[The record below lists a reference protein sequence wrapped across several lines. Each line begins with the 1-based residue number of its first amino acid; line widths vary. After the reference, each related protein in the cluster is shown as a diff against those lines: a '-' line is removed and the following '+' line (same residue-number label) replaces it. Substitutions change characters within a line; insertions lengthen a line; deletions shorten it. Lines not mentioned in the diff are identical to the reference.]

1 MKKFLP
7 AAIGFVIC
15 VAAAYWL
22 GRTNSPVLAGT
33 LRSITVQS
41 PPGSQ
46 LKVAYHIQ
54 EGDIKIYSEFVV
66 ITHRDGTR
74 QIEPL
79 ANVSGIKLKE

>member
-22 GRTNSPVLAGT
+22 GHTKSPIVAGT
-33 LRSITVQS
+33 LRHITVQNLL
-41 PPGSQ
+41 GSQ
-46 LKVAYHIQ
+46 YTYVIK